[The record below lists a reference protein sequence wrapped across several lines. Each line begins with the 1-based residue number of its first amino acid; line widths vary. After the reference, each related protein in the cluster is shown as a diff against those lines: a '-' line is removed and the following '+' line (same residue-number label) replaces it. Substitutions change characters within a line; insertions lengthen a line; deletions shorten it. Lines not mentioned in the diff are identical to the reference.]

1 MKSVPTKP
9 AARATALVAMA
20 TLSLALAA
28 CQPEDKPAKDGAADA
43 DENAKADTTAEATTE
58 DGAVKIVGLAT
69 EKEQVSY
76 MIGMDMARSLEEIKD
91 EVDVDTL
98 SKAIATGLAGGES
111 LMTEE
116 QATQVREKF
125 AQRVQA
131 ERIAEM
137 MATAKK
143 NKEEGEKFLAANAAK
158 EGVKTTESGLQ
169 YQVITEGKGAKPS
182 ADSVVRV
189 HYKGTLLDG
198 ETFDSSYDRNE
209 PAVFSLQQVVPGWQE
224 GITLMPVGSKYRFW
238 LPSELG
244 YGEKGTPGGPIGPN
258 AVLVFE
264 VELQDIVEAPAK

>member
-28 CQPEDKPAKDGAADA
+28 CQPGDKPAKDGAAT
-43 DENAKADTTAEATTE
+43 ENTASTE
-58 DGAVKIVGLAT
+58 DGVKIEGLAN

-76 MIGMDMARSLEEIKD
+76 MIGRDIARSLDEVKD
-91 EVDVDTL
+91 EIDADTL
-98 SKAIATGLAGGES
+98 VEAITGGLAGEKS
-111 LMTEE
+111 LMTDE
-116 QATQVREKF
+116 QATQVRETF
-125 AQRVQA
+125 AQRIQA

-143 NKEEGEKFLAANAAK
+143 NKEEGAAFLAANAKK

-169 YQVITEGKGAKPS
+169 YQVITEGKGPRP
-182 ADSVVRV
+182 DGDDVVRV

-224 GITLMPVGSKYRFW
+224 GIALMPVGSKYRFW
-238 LPSELG
+238 IPGELG

-264 VELQDIVEAPAK
+264 VELQDIVQPSAE

>member
-1 MKSVPTKP
+1 MKSDLIKQATRTTSLLAV
-9 AARATALVAMA
+9 AA
-20 TLSLALAA
+20 LSLAIAA
-28 CQPEDKPAKDGAADA
+28 CQPGAD
-43 DENAKADTTAEATTE
+43 DSADTDTGKTDATAEAAA
-58 DGAVKIVGLAT
+58 DGAIKIEGLAN

-76 MIGMDMARSLEEIKD
+76 MIGLDMARSLEEVKD
-91 EVDVDTL
+91 EIDVDTL
-98 SKAIATGLAGGES
+98 SKAIATGLS
-111 LMTEE
+111 DDKPLMSEE
-116 QATQVREKF
+116 QAAQVREKF
-125 AQRVQA
+125 AQRIQA

-143 NKEEGEKFLAANAAK
+143 NKEEGAKFLAENAKK

-182 ADSVVRV
+182 ADSMVRV

-224 GITLMPVGSKYRFW
+224 GIALMPVGSKYRFW
-238 LPSELG
+238 IPSELG

-264 VELQDIVEAPAK
+264 VELQDIVQPPGK